1 MSLRMKYFPHANGV
15 NNEQAAAMDAALVT
29 ELEMDA
35 KPAPVIAAKNRAY
48 EFFIHKAKLKNL
60 NAITCMV
67 SLGLTSQKS
76 IQFFNGDHK
85 HVDFLRILYAIT
97 LLGYEVEISFKS
109 SDFPFGKITVQS

>member
-1 MSLRMKYFPHANGV
+1 MSLRMKYFPHASGV

-35 KPAPVIAAKNRAY
+35 KPAPMISAKNRVY
-48 EFFIHKAKLKNL
+48 EFFIHKSKLKNL
-60 NAITCMV
+60 NAITCMG

-97 LLGYEVEISFKS
+97 LLGYEVDISLKS
-109 SDFPFGKITVQS
+109 SDFPFGKIIVTS